1 MDHKEEVKI
10 CSRCGKEYKGVGA
23 ISRKDNKTEICS
35 ACGTKEALEVYNDY
49 LKNKEA
55 KKEN

>member
-1 MDHKEEVKI
+1 MDHKEEVKV
-10 CSRCGKEYKGVGA
+10 CSRCG
-23 ISRKDNKTEICS
+23 TE
-35 ACGTKEALEVYNDY
+35 EALEVYSEY